1 MAKNSNASFAYEALV
16 SIILPEGILDVFE
29 VVNVEEEH
37 TGFIEET
44 GLERRVIHIH
54 LDERDLRSKEWHDL
68 HPNGFTEEHCI
79 NDFPSATARLSCM
92 FADADG
98 RIRMARM

>member
-44 GLERRVIHIH
+44 GLERRESTFILMSVTCV
-54 LDERDLRSKEWHDL
+54 LK
-68 HPNGFTEEHCI
+68 NGMTFIPMVSPKSIASTT
-79 NDFPSATARLSCM
+79 FPSATARLSCM